1 MQKFNMTTAKHL
13 LMNKAKE
20 GVGKAAAS
28 SGSHSEPGLA
38 GLWPPKG
45 HHPSSDG
52 LQSSSLAEKD

>member
-1 MQKFNMTTAKHL
+1 MTIAKHL

-52 LQSSSLAEKD
+52 LQSSLLAEKH